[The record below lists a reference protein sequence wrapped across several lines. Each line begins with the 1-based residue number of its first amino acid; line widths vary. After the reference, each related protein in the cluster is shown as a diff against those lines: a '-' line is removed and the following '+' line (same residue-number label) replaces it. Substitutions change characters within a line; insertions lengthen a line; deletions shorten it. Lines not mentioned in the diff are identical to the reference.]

1 MSDQP
6 IYDKTAQGF
15 SSVRVPSLPAVPVPH
30 TEEDDK
36 AAEEYAIRVLPDH
49 LEHRFHPSV
58 RKPFAD
64 AFLAGAQAGALRE
77 RDNKEGIIAERDAKS
92 NALAADIIG
101 KAQAIESKLA
111 EKDAEIALL
120 KGEIDVHLENSAGK
134 WELIAHLRSD
144 LAIAREALRR
154 AGEAMP
160 DWDCGS
166 NSCRFAKI
174 KGGMRTNGG
183 CTCLEEI
190 RNAPK
195 ARMAFARIASVLS
208 TLTTKESK

>member
-77 RDNKEGIIAERDAKS
+77 RES
-92 NALAADIIG
+92 HNATRRVAIQCGQESADTIT
-101 KAQAIESKLA
+101 Q
-111 EKDAEIALL
+111 
-120 KGEIDVHLENSAGK
+120 
-134 WELIAHLRSD
+134 LRSD
-144 LAIAREALRR
+144 LALAREALEYVKHRTEQCPEKGMHPHGFIR
-154 AGEAMP
+154 STRMRGVVVDALARLE
-160 DWDCGS
+160 
-166 NSCRFAKI
+166 NSK
-174 KGGMRTNGG
+174 
-183 CTCLEEI
+183 
-190 RNAPK
+190 
-195 ARMAFARIASVLS
+195 
-208 TLTTKESK
+208 